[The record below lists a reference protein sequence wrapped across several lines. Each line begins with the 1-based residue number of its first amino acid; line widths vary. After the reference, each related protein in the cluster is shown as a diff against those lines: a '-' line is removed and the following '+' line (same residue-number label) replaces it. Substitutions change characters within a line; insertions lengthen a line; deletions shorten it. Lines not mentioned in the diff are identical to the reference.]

1 MANRRQKP
9 SSALQGR
16 GSQYKGTSAVTLT
29 PDAARKVPTP
39 PKGLTREAVAVWRS
53 FWRSPLGGAVDY
65 AGDGPALRR
74 WITLVSDRERLR
86 ARFYGDESDED
97 HLPMEERGSL
107 GQVTL
112 HPLLKLEERLSR
124 EILQYEDRFGMTPLG
139 RMRLGIAIGQA
150 AESLDGLRKRLT
162 APPPKRADVAP
173 GEDGIIDL
181 DGLA

>member
-1 MANRRQKP
+1 MGNRRQKP
-9 SSALQGR
+9 ASALQGR

-29 PDAARKVPTP
+29 PDAARRVPTP
-39 PKGLTREAVAVWRS
+39 PKGLTRDAVAVWRS

-74 WITLVSDRERLR
+74 WITLRSERERLL
-86 ARFYGDESDED
+86 AKFYGEDADET
-97 HLPMEERGSL
+97 LTVRGSL
-107 GQVTL
+107 GQVAIN
-112 HPLLKLEERLSR
+112 PLLKLEERLSR

-162 APPPKRADVAP
+162 APPPKRPDVAP

>member
-1 MANRRQKP
+1 MGNLRRKP
-9 SSALQGR
+9 SSELQGY
-16 GSQYKGTSAVTLT
+16 GSAYRKTNDVTLT
-29 PDAARKVPTP
+29 PDAARRVPTP
-39 PKGLTREAVAVWRS
+39 PKGLTRDAVAVWRS

-74 WITLVSDRERLR
+74 WITLVSNRERLLS
-86 ARFYGDESDED
+86 RFYGDGADEA
-97 HLPMEERGSL
+97 LTVRGSL
-107 GQVTL
+107 GQVAIN
-112 HPLLKLEERLSR
+112 PLLKLEERLSR

-162 APPPKRADVAP
+162 APPPKRTDVAP

>member
-9 SSALQGR
+9 ASALQGR
-16 GSQYKGTSAVTLT
+16 GSQHKGTSAVTLT
-29 PDAARKVPTP
+29 PDAARRVPTP
-39 PKGLTREAVAVWRS
+39 PKGLTRDAVAVWRS

-74 WITLVSDRERLR
+74 WITLVSNRDALLAQFGPGEW
-86 ARFYGDESDED
+86 DEP
-97 HLPMEERGSL
+97 LTVMGST
-107 GQVTL
+107 GQTVL
-112 HPLLKLEERLSR
+112 NPLLKFEERLSR
-124 EILQYEDRFGMTPLG
+124 EIMQYEDRFGMTPLG

-162 APPPKRADVAP
+162 STPPKRADVAP